1 MHWDVDVTLKCLA
14 GMELIFFRAAHM
26 VLEFGFVSKTHQ
38 SFGFYW
44 IQWKGGESGDIN
56 GVSVFK

>member
-1 MHWDVDVTLKCLA
+1 
-14 GMELIFFRAAHM
+14 MELIFFRAAHM

-44 IQWKGGESGDIN
+44 IQGKGGESGDIN